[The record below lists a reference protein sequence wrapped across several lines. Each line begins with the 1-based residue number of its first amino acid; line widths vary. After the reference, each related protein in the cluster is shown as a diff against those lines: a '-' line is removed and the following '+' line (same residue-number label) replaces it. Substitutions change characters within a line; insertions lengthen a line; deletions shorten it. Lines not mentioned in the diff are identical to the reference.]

1 MAKVALITG
10 GTSGIGLAVAK
21 DLIQTGSWQVN
32 IIGSNDERGQEAAAS
47 LPDVTFYQ
55 ADVRDYQQLAT
66 VFDQIFNATGRL
78 DFVFAN
84 AGKADYTDFFAESET
99 GIPPEPSSEVVDIN
113 LNGVLY
119 TSYLAM
125 HYFRRS
131 PESTKGHR
139 NLILTSSIGGLY
151 PCMLTP
157 VYSGTKHALIGFTRS
172 VGERLWE
179 EGVRVNALCP
189 GVVETPLLAAEKFY
203 TIFPREIFIPMD
215 VVSGVV
221 SQLLSGEDM
230 VDAKGMRVA
239 GDEMHSRAVHVSGK
253 SFLFIEKPDIYDE
266 QTRITWAAMMG
277 HK

>member
-1 MAKVALITG
+1 MTKVALITG

-21 DLIQTGSWQVN
+21 DLSQTDSWQVN
-32 IIGSNDERGQEAAAS
+32 IIGSNQERGQEAAAS
-47 LPDVTFYQ
+47 LSNVTFYQ
-55 ADVRDYQQLAT
+55 ADVRNYQQLAA
-66 VFDQIFNATGRL
+66 VFDQIFNATGRI

-84 AGKADYTDFFAESET
+84 AGRADYADFFAECET
-99 GIPPEPSSEVVDIN
+99 GIPPDPGSEIVDIN
-113 LNGVLY
+113 VNGALY

-151 PCMLTP
+151 PCMLSS
-157 VYSGTKHALIGFTRS
+157 VYSGTKHALVGFTRS
-172 VGERLWE
+172 VGERLWA

-189 GVVETPLLAAEKFY
+189 GVVETPLLAVEAFY
-203 TIFPREIFIPMD
+203 KIYPRDIFIPMD
-215 VVSGVV
+215 VVTGVV
-221 SQLLSGEDM
+221 SQLLSGGDM

-239 GDEMHSRAVHVSGK
+239 GDEMHSRAVHVSGE
-253 SFLFIEKPDIYDE
+253 SFLFIEKPEIHDE
-266 QTRITWAAMMG
+266 QTQMTWAAMMG

>member
-1 MAKVALITG
+1 MTKVALITG

-21 DLIQTGSWQVN
+21 DLSLTDSWQVN
-32 IIGSNDERGQEAAAS
+32 IIGSNQKRGQEAAAS
-47 LPDVTFYQ
+47 LSNVAFYQ
-55 ADVRDYQQLAT
+55 VDVRNYQQLAA
-66 VFDQIFNATGRL
+66 VFDQIFNAAGRI

-84 AGKADYTDFFAESET
+84 AGRAGDTDFFAKCET
-99 GIPPEPSSEVVDIN
+99 GIPPDPGFDIVDIN
-113 LNGVLY
+113 VNGALY

-131 PESTKGHR
+131 PKSTKGHR

-157 VYSGTKHALIGFTRS
+157 VYSSTKHALVGFTRS

-179 EGVRVNALCP
+179 EGVRINALCP
-189 GVVETPLLAAEKFY
+189 GVVETPLFSVEAF
-203 TIFPREIFIPMD
+203 TSVFPRETFIPMD
-215 VVSGVV
+215 VVTGII
-221 SQLLSGEDM
+221 SQLLSGGDM

-239 GDEMHSRAVHVSGK
+239 GEEMHSRAIHVSGEN
-253 SFLFIEKPDIYDE
+253 FLFIEKPGIYDE

-277 HK
+277 HE

>member
-21 DLIQTGSWQVN
+21 HLSQTGNWQVN
-32 IIGSNDERGQEAAAS
+32 VIGSNEERGQEAAAS
-47 LPDVTFYQ
+47 LSNVTFYQ
-55 ADVRDYQQLAT
+55 ADVRNYQQLAT
-66 VFDQIFNATGRL
+66 VFDQVFNATGQI

-84 AGKADYTDFFAESET
+84 AGRADNTDFFAESET
-99 GIPPEPSSEVVDIN
+99 GIPPEPGSELVDIN
-113 LNGVLY
+113 VNGALY

-131 PESTKGHR
+131 PKATKGQR

-157 VYSGTKHALIGFTRS
+157 VYSSTKHALIGFTRS

-179 EGVRVNALCP
+179 EGIRVNALCP
-189 GVVETPLLAAEKFY
+189 GVVETPLLAIEEFQAV
-203 TIFPREIFIPMD
+203 FPRRIFIPMD
-215 VVSGVV
+215 VVTGVV

-239 GDEMHSRAVHVSGK
+239 GDEMHSRALHVSGK
-253 SFLFIEKPDIYDE
+253 SFFFIERPEIHDE
-266 QTRITWAAMMG
+266 QTRLTWAAMMG
-277 HK
+277 YK

>member
-1 MAKVALITG
+1 MSKVALITG

-21 DLIQTGSWQVN
+21 HLEQTGDWQVN
-32 IIGSNDERGQEAAAS
+32 IIGSNQERGQAAAS
-47 LPDVTFYQ
+47 LSNLTFYQ
-55 ADVRDYQQLAT
+55 TDVRNYQQQAA
-66 VFDQIFNATGRL
+66 VFERIFNAAGRI

-84 AGKADYTDFFAESET
+84 AGRGDYTDFFAKCDA
-99 GIPPEPSSEVVDIN
+99 GIPPDPGSELVDIN
-113 LNGVLY
+113 LNGALY

-131 PESTKGHR
+131 PESTKGYR

-157 VYSGTKHALIGFTRS
+157 VYSSTKHALIGFTRS

-189 GVVETPLLAAEKFY
+189 GVVETPLFSVEAFMS
-203 TIFPREIFIPMD
+203 IFPREVSIPMD
-215 VVSGVV
+215 VVIGVV
-221 SQLLSGEDM
+221 SQLLSGADM
-230 VDAKGMRVA
+230 VDAKGMCVT
-239 GDEMHSRAVHVSGK
+239 GDEMHSRAVHISGEN
-253 SFLFIEKPDIYDE
+253 FFFIEKPEIYDE

>member
-32 IIGSNDERGQEAAAS
+32 VVGSNQERGQDAAAS
-47 LPDVTFYQ
+47 LPNVTFYQ
-55 ADVRDYQQLAT
+55 ADVRNYQQLAG
-66 VFDQIFNATGRL
+66 VFDQIFNATGRI

-84 AGKADYTDFFAESET
+84 AGRAEYTDFFAKSET
-99 GIPPEPSSEVVDIN
+99 SIPPEPGSEIVDIN
-113 LNGVLY
+113 LNGALY

-125 HYFRRS
+125 HYFSRS

-157 VYSGTKHALIGFTRS
+157 VYSSTKHALIGFTRS
-172 VGERLWE
+172 VGEKLWE

-189 GVVETPLLAAEKFY
+189 GVVETPLLDDETFY
-203 TIFPREIFIPMD
+203 AIFPREIFIALD
-215 VVSGVV
+215 VVTGVV
-221 SQLLSGEDM
+221 SQLLSGADM
-230 VDAKGMRVA
+230 VDARGIRVA

-253 SFLFIEKPDIYDE
+253 SFLFIEKPEIHDE
-266 QTRITWAAMMG
+266 QTQITWAAMMG

>member
-21 DLIQTGSWQVN
+21 DLIQTGGWQVN
-32 IIGSNDERGQEAAAS
+32 IIGSNQERGQDAAAS
-47 LPDVTFYQ
+47 LLNVTFYQ
-55 ADVRDYQQLAT
+55 ADVRNYQQLAG
-66 VFDQIFNATGRL
+66 VFDQIFHATGRI

-84 AGKADYTDFFAESET
+84 AGRAEYTDFFVKSET
-99 GIPPEPSSEVVDIN
+99 GIPPEPSSEIVDVN
-113 LNGVLY
+113 LNGALY

-131 PESTKGHR
+131 PESTKGYK

-157 VYSGTKHALIGFTRS
+157 VYSSTKHALIGFTRS
-172 VGERLWE
+172 VGDRLWD

-189 GVVETPLLAAEKFY
+189 GVVETPLLADETFY
-203 TIFPREIFIPMD
+203 GIFPREIFISVD
-215 VVSGVV
+215 VVTGVV
-221 SQLLSGEDM
+221 SQLLSGADM
-230 VDAKGMRVA
+230 VDAKGIRIA

-253 SFLFIEKPDIYDE
+253 SFLFVEKPDIHDE
-266 QTRITWAAMMG
+266 QTGITWAAMMG